1 MAKNTSTR
9 TCSLSCHTI
18 HHLIKQI
25 HTTHMFIV
33 HWHRWGSCLT
43 VPFRLW
49 WSTIPTGIPVVNIK
63 HGFFWDFFSPWEELA
78 LSWNTC
84 IPVIFS
90 NPICGDA
97 CSGCIASVLCG
108 FSLQSSFHQWKS
120 NDLEW
125 NIAWKHHLDHLKA
138 SKIYGGDHTSLNFV
152 WHLHFCCHDNE
163 KLLILTGTHFLTWCT
178 WNRELRGR
186 QHLLVKS
193 S

>member
-63 HGFFWDFFSPWEELA
+63 HGFFWDFFLSMRRIGPFLKYMHSCYFFKPHLWWCLFRMYCISSVRFFIAIKLSSMEIKRSGMKYCLEASFRPFKSKQNLWRGSYLSEFRLA
-78 LSWNTC
+78 SSLLLSW
-84 IPVIFS
+84 
-90 NPICGDA
+90 
-97 CSGCIASVLCG
+97 
-108 FSLQSSFHQWKS
+108 QWKTFDT
-120 NDLEW
+120 NW
-125 NIAWKHHLDHLKA
+125 NTFLDMMYLK
-138 SKIYGGDHTSLNFV
+138 
-152 WHLHFCCHDNE
+152 
-163 KLLILTGTHFLTWCT
+163 
-178 WNRELRGR
+178 
-186 QHLLVKS
+186 
-193 S
+193 